1 MRIQFVAFL
10 LVVAMLL
17 ITIPPGTEAQV
28 LDSVTYLMGGIPQG
42 KIVGGIVHN
51 VTILLTQPATNITIR
66 AYLDGG
72 FSASNYTTNYSWTYD
87 SGTWTDNLYD
97 YYIKPESNVFGN
109 TYCFHIAVDS
119 TVFPG
124 TWRWIVDVD
133 GTEEYNLPVLVETP
147 VAGIEMSSPTFYPSI
162 FPYGEGY
169 YNSSYSEGVNNSK
182 SVRTQNIGNV
192 PLDLTINYE
201 RLNGLFETS
210 NCTGTFYPGEMRYHV
225 VEFQAQSWSPRKFTV
240 KGLIK
245 GVPQLVMTPDTIACI
260 LAAQTTYDVIVTVAR
275 QGYAVYQMEGVTVQY
290 KEFYT
295 SSYKEDLTLDMYLS
309 GNRSVYLSGDMDRL
323 TMNFIEFEDEE
334 YTEPLLLE
342 LTEEGRELH
351 VQVNITCS
359 ESPLINQASILTYAN
374 FDLELEYNSAM
385 GRFGST
391 VVVAASSGAAGPT
404 ILEANFWVI
413 LVLIGVFVGIG
424 VVLFMARKKVEIEKR
439 EELEERIRQKKDD
452 ARRKR

>member
-1 MRIQFVAFL
+1 MRVQFVAFF

-28 LDSVTYLMGGIPQG
+28 LDSVTYLMGEVPQG

-51 VTILLTQPATNITIR
+51 VTIRLTQPAANITLR
-66 AYLDGG
+66 AYLEAG
-72 FSASNYTTNYSWTYD
+72 FTVSNYSTNYSWTYA
-87 SGTWTDNLYD
+87 SGTWTDDLYD
-97 YYIKPESNVFGN
+97 YYVQPESNTYGN
-109 TYCFHIAVDS
+109 YYCFHIAVDS
-119 TVFPG
+119 NVYPG

-133 GTEEYNLPVLVETP
+133 GTEEYNQPMLVEIP
-147 VAGIEMSSPTFYPSI
+147 VAGIRMSSPTFYPNI
-162 FPYGEGY
+162 YPFGEGY
-169 YNSSYSEGVNNSK
+169 YNSSYSEGVNYSK
-182 SVRTQNIGNV
+182 SVRTENIGNV
-192 PLDLTINYE
+192 PLDLTINYN

-210 NCTGTFYPGEMRYHV
+210 NCTETFFPGEMRYHV

-245 GVPQLVMTPDTIACI
+245 GVPQLVMTPDTISCI
-260 LAAQTTYDVIVTVAR
+260 VAPQITFDVVVTVAR
-275 QGYAVYQMEGVTVQY
+275 QGYEVYQMEGVTVQY

-295 SSYKEDLTLDMYLS
+295 SIYNDDLTLDMYLS

-342 LTEEGRELH
+342 LSDEYELH
-351 VQVNITCS
+351 VLVNITCS
-359 ESPLINQASILTYAN
+359 ESPEENQASILTHAN

-391 VVVAASSGAAGPT
+391 VVVSASSHEEGPT

-413 LVLIGVFVGIG
+413 LVLLGVFVGIG
-424 VVLFMARKKVEIEKR
+424 AVLFMARRKAEIEKR
-439 EELEERIRQKKDD
+439 KELEDRIRQKKGD